1 MSKQMKYKG
10 GYDCARPADLK
21 DLHEL
26 LCEFFNLDHEYT
38 DEMRDVCHKVSM
50 AYIGS
55 VSRRDITPDD
65 IDTTPEE
72 LANMTGLERFQLGT
86 RKIEMIESKTAAPA
100 DGLPCQIDVIYDLK
114 FLAQIENLDFDNAWG
129 QFLVRNTVRDD
140 IPKLRKEFI
149 HYYTTF
155 IQTLPNIRIGLRN
168 SVKRFGRATT
178 RERYKNLY
186 LSTQGTVFS
195 LAVLR
200 VMKDY
205 DLQPKRGEN
214 AEI

>member
-1 MSKQMKYKG
+1 MNKQMKYKG

-26 LCEFFNLDHEYT
+26 LCDFFNLDHEYE
-38 DEMRDVCHKVSM
+38 DMHDVCHKVGM

-86 RKIEMIESKTAAPA
+86 REIEMIESKTAAPA
-100 DGLPCQIDVIYDLK
+100 DSLPFDVIYDLK
-114 FLAQIENLDFDNAWG
+114 FLADLDSLDLDNAWG
-129 QFLVRNTVRDD
+129 QFCVRNRVRDD
-140 IPKLRKEFI
+140 IPELRKEFI

-155 IQTLPNIRIGLRN
+155 IQTVPDIRIGLRN

-178 RERYKNLY
+178 RQRYQNLFS
-186 LSTQGTVFS
+186 STQGTVFS

-200 VMKDY
+200 VLKEY

-214 AEI
+214 ANL